1 MRARTV
7 AWAITGILLAAVF
20 LYAALRG
27 VDLRQLGQT
36 LTSANLWLVTV
47 CCVLTTVNLGLRS
60 ARWRLLLNAEGH
72 IPAAQAFWATA
83 AGYFGNNFLPAR
95 AGELVRSYLITAA
108 SRLDMAYVLA
118 TALAERV
125 VDAIV
130 LVLMASVALVLF
142 PAQSGFLS
150 VAARPFAIAGLIGAS
165 VLVVL
170 PRTGDW
176 PQRVIARLPMWPA
189 LRRFTS
195 AAVDGAIRGLGTFH
209 AGAVVW
215 RFLALTAII
224 WTLDAFIAIVAAS
237 SIDMGLAWHVSLLL
251 LAALGLASA
260 LPSSPGYVGIYQFVA
275 VTILEPFGYSRAD
288 AIALVVVMQV
298 TSYAVN
304 AIWGAIGVAHYRRS
318 LREVANAKA
327 LIGR

>member
-7 AWAITGILLAAVF
+7 VWATVAVLLAAVF

-27 VDLRQLGQT
+27 VDLRQLGHT
-36 LTSANLWLVTV
+36 IVSANLWLVTV
-47 CCVLTTVNLGLRS
+47 CCVLTTVNLALRS
-60 ARWRLLLNAEGH
+60 ARWRVLLNSEGRV
-72 IPAAQAFWATA
+72 PVAQAFWATA

-95 AGELVRSYLITAA
+95 AGELVRSYLITSA
-108 SRLDMAYVLA
+108 SGLDMAYVLA

-130 LVLMASVALVLF
+130 LVLLASVALVLF
-142 PAQSGFLS
+142 PAESGFLS
-150 VAARPFAIAGLIGAS
+150 VAARPFAIAGLIGVT

-170 PRTGDW
+170 PRTGTW
-176 PQRVIARLPMWPA
+176 PQRTIARLPMWPG
-189 LRRFTS
+189 LRRLATT
-195 AAVDGAIRGLGTFH
+195 AVDGAIRGLGTFH
-209 AGAVVW
+209 AGAVLW

-224 WTLDAFIAIVAAS
+224 WTLDASIAIVAAAA
-237 SIDMGLAWHVSLLL
+237 IDVALAWHVSLLL

-275 VTILEPFGYSRAD
+275 VTILEPFGYGRAD
-288 AIALVVVMQV
+288 AVALVVVMQV

-304 AIWGAIGVAHYRRS
+304 ALWGAIGVAHYRRS
-318 LREVANAKA
+318 MREMADAA
-327 LIGR
+327 ASISR